1 MDRRELSARLRE
13 VIGVAQY
20 DVVEAIRLLCEIIQE
35 LNDELEGRR

>member
-1 MDRRELSARLRE
+1 MDRKELSARLRE
-13 VIGVAQY
+13 VIEVAQY